1 MKQSCPKCKTIIEIN
16 EKDYYPG
23 SVVDK
28 QCPLCDTKVS
38 FAIPAKQSAEAADVA
53 KLNEAMAAMQRQI
66 DEMRAR
72 AEKSDHD
79 SNSNESQRQLDTMR
93 ASNEEL
99 RARYAKENEELKA
112 ALRDAQRQ
120 MNVLQARNEKEKSEL
135 KSTLAAAEARAKQA
149 EDSAQ
154 NSNSSLGG
162 QQPRAVEPPKRKW
175 WLWCVLG
182 AVVVLLS
189 SVLLFGNK
197 DKNERD
203 VRLENS
209 KEFEPVVPDI
219 KVKDAQG
226 NETFT
231 IGDVQFTM
239 VYVEGGTFTMGCTG
253 EQGGECYSYEKPSHS
268 VTLSDY
274 KIGETEVTQAL
285 WRVVMGTTIR
295 EQASKGTWSQD
306 LRGEGDNYPMYY
318 ISYEDVETFIR
329 KLNAMTGRRF
339 RMPTEAEWE
348 YAARGG
354 RKSRGYKYAGSN
366 TLGDVAWY
374 DGNSGSAPHPV
385 KTKVANELGLYDMSG
400 NVWEWCSDWYDSY
413 SSGSQSNPK
422 GPGSGSYRVIR
433 GGSWFSV
440 AGHCRVSNR
449 LRYTPSF
456 RYNYLGFRLALQIE
470 VEQSNLETP
479 EQTKTKSEVGKTNP
493 KGKEIPAK
501 PTTKT
506 KQKEEDASNAVAIHT
521 ESKMG
526 FDIIAGFY
534 LNKETAQEMCFALKR
549 QGCDAYV
556 IEKNGLFYVSMGSAD
571 SRTAAEK
578 KYWHIK
584 EWYTGDISIK
594 KF

>member
-135 KSTLAAAEARAKQA
+135 KSALAAAEARAKQA

-182 AVVVLLS
+182 AVVVLLG

-203 VRLENS
+203 VWSENS
-209 KEFEPVVPDI
+209 VEPKPDVPDS

-253 EQGGECYSYEKPSHS
+253 EQGGECSSNEKPSHS

-285 WRVVMGTTIR
+285 WRAVMGTTIR
-295 EQASKGTWSQD
+295 EQASTWSLD
-306 LRGEGDNYPMYY
+306 LWGEGDIYPMYY

-374 DGNSGSAPHPV
+374 DGNSGGAPHPV
-385 KTKVANELGLYDMSG
+385 KTKAANELGLYDMSG

-413 SSGSQSNPK
+413 SSGSQSNPQ
-422 GPGSGSYRVIR
+422 GPGSGSGRVLR
-433 GGSWFSV
+433 GGCWDFGAWYS
-440 AGHCRVSNR
+440 RVSNR
-449 LRYTPSF
+449 DYDTPSSC
-456 RYNYLGFRLALQIE
+456 NSYLGFRLALQ
-470 VEQSNLETP
+470 
-479 EQTKTKSEVGKTNP
+479 
-493 KGKEIPAK
+493 
-501 PTTKT
+501 
-506 KQKEEDASNAVAIHT
+506 
-521 ESKMG
+521 
-526 FDIIAGFY
+526 
-534 LNKETAQEMCFALKR
+534 
-549 QGCDAYV
+549 
-556 IEKNGLFYVSMGSAD
+556 
-571 SRTAAEK
+571 
-578 KYWHIK
+578 
-584 EWYTGDISIK
+584 
-594 KF
+594 